1 MTLTHDMKQGLM
13 TWHYACVIIMGAML
27 PNEEMHEV
35 VPAAPIVESELAH
48 VREQVSL
55 REAVAQAKGVEMP
68 RSQIVS
74 KVLAEYAD
82 QKPEDVLPEHAII
95 GNPKFE
101 EIVRSVDALPHR
113 EKIRELYAIMQ
124 ERGILNA
131 IKIAEGLGNP
141 HVEEDF
147 HHVLV
152 HYVHTGSLIPGLD
165 KEKELRKELDRTVF
179 QVVVPLQK
187 ERGEVDPQ
195 QVLLSM
201 QRFLSGIFGQGGGDV
216 QYAFE
221 IALPNFSSDVS
232 FFVTVP
238 DEQKDLFLKQFLG
251 NFPTARAMP
260 IDDDYNI
267 FNEFG
272 VSAVA
277 VGRHEKR
284 FAYAL
289 SVPEGAMES
298 LSPILA
304 AFSNIAHQGEAA
316 AIQYIVRKDDR
327 DLLKKTRSAI
337 GKINGGMKIGEATD
351 IPLTLGGDTMK
362 FIGNLFSS
370 EKEKSK
376 EISPEEQERRNREIK
391 VIENKTVAPFVR
403 VDLRIIVSS
412 PDRDRTMQILN
423 ALIAAFGQFAN
434 RESSGGL
441 RFDVI
446 TRGSAFDEQLHAFT
460 YRLGTNDALV
470 LNHNEFSGLFHPPLA
485 ITAAEAPNLASIKSA
500 TAPPPAQLSEE
511 GTLLGES
518 VYRGVRKPVR
528 MLPQDRLRHLYVI
541 GQTGTGKTTIMKNMI
556 IEDIK
561 AGNGAC
567 FIDPHGSDVQD
578 ILANIPRDRID
589 DVIYFDPSYTAR
601 PFGLN
606 MLEYDESRPEQKIF
620 VVNELLAIFKK
631 LYSSSPESMGPAFEQ
646 YFRNATMLVMEDPET
661 GNTMLEITRV
671 LADAKFRDLKL
682 SRCKNPIVTQFWRD
696 IATKSTGEASL
707 ANMVPYITN
716 KFDVF
721 ISNDV
726 MRPIIAQQR
735 SSFNFRDIMDNKKIL
750 LVNLAKGKLGEMNAN
765 LLGMIIVGKL
775 FLAAMSRVDSY
786 GMKLPDFY
794 LYIDEFQNISTPS
807 IAGILSE
814 ARKYGLSL
822 NIAHQFI
829 AQIDPEIRDAVFGN
843 VGSMAVFRIS
853 ADDAQYLE
861 SHFSPTFTAT
871 DLMKI
876 ESHNCYL
883 KPLING
889 VPVAPFNI
897 AVYPPNKG
905 VPQIVEQLQ
914 QLSYMKYGREREV
927 VDSAIVKKYQQTA
940 AAASNQPKPSAP
952 AAPAPKP
959 APAPMVQQPFVPSPQ
974 ALAYP
979 QQQPFAQ
986 PQMQPYP
993 PQGYAYPAPQMPPQ
1007 YAVPPQPFVP
1017 HGNTAPYMYPPVYP
1031 PPMYPPHPMQAGPYG
1046 YPPQYIPPQQYP
1058 QPPVM
1063 PPEIHE
1069 HTDDQR

>member
-1 MTLTHDMKQGLM
+1 MSL
-13 TWHYACVIIMGAML
+13 I
-27 PNEEMHEV
+27 EEMHEGTPEAV
-35 VPAAPIVESELAH
+35 PIVESELAH

-55 REAVAQAKGVEMP
+55 HEAMSSASGVQASKE
-68 RSQIVS
+68 QIVS
-74 KVLAEYAD
+74 KVINEYAEK
-82 QKPEDVLPEHAII
+82 KPEEVLPEHAII
-95 GNPKFE
+95 ENPKFE
-101 EIVRSVDALPHR
+101 EIVRTVDALPHR

-124 ERGILNA
+124 EKGILNA
-131 IKIAEGLGNP
+131 IKIAQGLNNP

-152 HYVHTGSLIPGLD
+152 HYIHTGSLIPGLD
-165 KEKELRKELDRTVF
+165 KEKEVKQELTRTVF
-179 QVVVPLQK
+179 EIVVPLQK
-187 ERGEVDPQ
+187 EQGQVDPQ

-201 QRFLSGIFGQGGGDV
+201 QRFLAGIFGQGGGGA

-221 IALPNFSSDVS
+221 IALANFSSDITCYI
-232 FFVTVP
+232 TVP

-251 NFPTARAMP
+251 NFPTARATQVLE
-260 IDDDYNI
+260 DYNV

-272 VSAVA
+272 FSAVA

-284 FAYAL
+284 FAYTLAL
-289 SVPEGAMES
+289 PTGQMES

-316 AIQYIVRKDDR
+316 AIQYIVTKDDR
-327 DLLKKTRSAI
+327 DLLKKTRGAI
-337 GKINGGMKIGEATD
+337 GKINSGQKIGDATN
-351 IPLTLGGDTMK
+351 IPLTMGGDALK
-362 FIGNLFSS
+362 FIGGLFGGES
-370 EKEKSK
+370 EKPK
-376 EISPEEQERRNREIK
+376 EVSPEEQERRSREIK
-391 VIENKTVAPFVR
+391 VIEEKTVAPFLR
-403 VDLRIIVSS
+403 VDLRIVVSS
-412 PDRDRTMQILN
+412 GDKERTLQILN

-441 RFDVI
+441 RFDVM
-446 TRGSAFDEQLHAFT
+446 TKGSAYNEELHAFNF
-460 YRLGTNDALV
+460 RISSPDALV
-470 LNHNEFSGLFHPPLA
+470 LNHNEFAALFHPALA
-485 ITAAEAPNLASIKSA
+485 ITASEAPNLASIKSA
-500 TAPPPAQLSEE
+500 AAPPPAQLPSE

-518 VYRGVRKPVR
+518 VYRGIRKPVR
-528 MLPQDRLRHLYVI
+528 MTAADRLRHLYVI
-541 GQTGTGKTTIMKNMI
+541 GQTGTGKTTILKNMI

-561 AGNGAC
+561 AGHGAC

-578 ILANIPRDRID
+578 ILANIPKERID
-589 DVIYFDPSYTAR
+589 DVIYFDPSYTPR

-606 MLEYDESRPEQKIF
+606 MLEYDESKPEQKIF

-631 LYSSSPESMGPAFEQ
+631 LYAASPESMGPAFEQ

-661 GNTMLEITRV
+661 GSTMLDITRV
-671 LADAKFRDLKL
+671 LVDPKFRELKL
-682 SRCKNPIVTQFWRD
+682 SRCKNPIVTQFWKD
-696 IATKSTGEASL
+696 IATKSTGDASL

-721 ISNDV
+721 IANDV
-726 MRPIIAQQR
+726 MRPIIAQQK
-735 SSFNFRDIMDNKKIL
+735 SSFNFREVMDGKKIL

-786 GMKLPDFY
+786 GIKLPDFY

-829 AQIDPEIRDAVFGN
+829 AQIDNDIKDAVFGN

-861 SHFSPTFTAT
+861 SQFAPTFTAT

-876 ESHNCYL
+876 ESRNCYL

-889 VPVAPFNI
+889 TPVAPFNI
-897 AVYPPNKG
+897 AVYPPSKG

-914 QLSYMKYGREREV
+914 QLSYMKYGKDRAI
-927 VDSAIVKKYQQTA
+927 VDTAIVKKYQDAANTA
-940 AAASNQPKPSAP
+940 AAAQA
-952 AAPAPKP
+952 KP
-959 APAPMVQQPFVPSPQ
+959 AVTAPPVQAQRPIPPPLPQPPVQSAVYQPQ
-974 ALAYP
+974 YQQMQQQYMPQPTAHYP
-979 QQQPFAQ
+979 QQ
-986 PQMQPYP
+986 MQHP
-993 PQGYAYPAPQMPPQ
+993 PQGYVYPPQQMQYVQQPMPPQ
-1007 YAVPPQPFVP
+1007 YVQPPQAYVP

-1031 PPMYPPHPMQAGPYG
+1031 QPMYSPAPMQQGYQ
-1046 YPPQYIPPQQYP
+1046 YPPVQSQA
-1058 QPPVM
+1058 
-1063 PPEIHE
+1063 PEAPAGLPIVQSPKQDPE
-1069 HTDDQR
+1069 